1 MIGVDFA
8 GLVFV
13 KAIFADGPT
22 MYKSYI
28 LIVTCASARAI
39 HLELTPD
46 LTAPA
51 FIHSFIRFQGRHGT
65 PSFIVSDN
73 ANTFRDQRLKSYL
86 LSKNQ
91 SSDILQHSQNR
102 PTGDRWLKL

>member
-8 GLVFV
+8 GPVFV
-13 KAIFADGPT
+13 KDIFADGPT

-28 LIVTCASARAI
+28 LIVTCASTSAI

-51 FIHSFIRFQGRHGT
+51 FIRRFIRFQGRRGT
-65 PSFIVSDN
+65 PSFVASDN
-73 ANTFRDQRLKSYL
+73 ANTFRDQR
-86 LSKNQ
+86 
-91 SSDILQHSQNR
+91 
-102 PTGDRWLKL
+102 

>member
-1 MIGVDFA
+1 MIGVDFV
-8 GLVFV
+8 GPVFV
-13 KAIFADGPT
+13 RDILADGPT

-28 LIVTCASARAI
+28 LIVTCARTRAF

-51 FIHSFIRFQGRHGT
+51 FIRSFIRFQGRRGT
-65 PSFIVSDN
+65 LSFIVSDN

-86 LSKNQ
+86 LSKN
-91 SSDILQHSQNR
+91 IKWKHNVPVLH
-102 PTGDRWLKL
+102 GEAGFLKSV